1 MTGITPGNQ
10 GIPSFYRID
19 PSGSSGTKKT
29 EGTLGSR
36 VVTVR
41 TTDSKISHTM
51 IEKALETASTKF
63 TDETY
68 LREVTVLRE
77 SNKNSITVTFT
88 SSLGNI
94 KKIECPITGSAAKD
108 HPTVRDLEQPVRDLE
123 QLFRGKTWGSKF
135 AEDVAA
141 LHPKGN
147 VAFRLTV
154 ALQTLLFPLAGLGY
168 LFFAVGHAI
177 HTAKNNSVANNPLAL
192 FVDGLREMNVVM
204 KALASRS
211 PLTELDRAIALCEA
225 IQKAHSGEGTP
236 EAFIQDL
243 TPKLESATEDNP
255 VIFPTGSF
263 FKGEFVPALLMIFK
277 NEPRKTYTVKEI
289 SLPQK
294 GSTGKEISLPQKG
307 STGKLESAGSYTFSD
322 LRHLNFFISLAI
334 QNSNPINNGQS
345 TLNEILKKCVE
356 SKLCTEN
363 LQSQDDLIPSGT
375 PTNTDPIGLLTAC
388 GNRVHQLEE
397 HISSLQQD
405 LLSLEHTLYSL
416 PDSAIYRQHIKN
428 EIRTAQNELLE
439 LTDGTPES
447 VHHYLN
453 VTIQLILTKIRNLS
467 PQDRSA
473 YVADIKNNTEALEQ
487 QLTLAYGSPIANAFI
502 TTLDENIKIIAPILE
517 ASSST
522 THQEIIAPSSLLQ
535 NEHSEAAN
543 ARVGEPPLPTVNPSS
558 ADSTSSPPR
567 QAPIAP
573 PISTSPPPP
582 PRDATTSASLPEQT
596 EIISGPSPNIPSPMQ
611 ASPTEAGD
619 PASSLT
625 IKSIMDFFKSL
636 EVWPYLK
643 RSGINMA
650 LSVYKIELD
659 LDKVRKAFIAANFTE
674 EEFTLFKGTPP
685 FQNLVSIYTQYK
697 KGMLTKEQAIAQ
709 FKEFIPRIQQY
720 IDNGNFRPYYTK
732 LTEKK

>member
-1 MTGITPGNQ
+1 MPGINPGNQ
-10 GIPSFYRID
+10 EIPSFYRID

-36 VVTVR
+36 IVTVR
-41 TTDSKISHTM
+41 TTDSNISHTM
-51 IEKALETASTKF
+51 IERALETASTKF

-108 HPTVRDLEQPVRDLE
+108 HPTVRDLEQLSRE
-123 QLFRGKTWGSKF
+123 KTWGSKF

-141 LHPKGN
+141 LHPKGK

-192 FVDGLREMNVVM
+192 FVDGLREMNVIM

-211 PLTELDRAIALCEA
+211 PLTELDRAIALGEA
-225 IQKAHSGEGTP
+225 IQKAHSGGGTREG
-236 EAFIQDL
+236 FIQDL
-243 TPKLESATEDNP
+243 TPKLESATKDNP

-263 FKGEFVPALLMIFK
+263 FNGEFVPALLMIFK

-294 GSTGKEISLPQKG
+294 GSTGK
-307 STGKLESAGSYTFSD
+307 LESAGSYTFSD
-322 LRHLNFFISLAI
+322 LRNLNFFISLAT

-356 SKLCTEN
+356 SKLCTGN

-375 PTNTDPIGLLTAC
+375 PTNPDPIGLLTAC

-405 LLSLEHTLYSL
+405 LLSLEHTLYSS
-416 PDSAIYRQHIKN
+416 PDSAIYTQHIKN

-447 VHHYLN
+447 VHHYLKL
-453 VTIQLILTKIRNLS
+453 TIQLILTKIRNLS

-543 ARVGEPPLPTVNPSS
+543 ARVGEPPLPTFNPSS
-558 ADSTSSPPR
+558 ADSTSSPLR

-636 EVWPYLK
+636 EGWPNLK

-650 LSVYKIELD
+650 LSVYKIQLD